1 MTTDEADVLKL
12 PQDPSVPDLTV
23 FEMALITAIT
33 RAAPHLGEDGI
44 AARLSDWFLQP
55 VRVPET
61 RLAMDGLVQKGMLEP
76 SPTGAV
82 HECMP
87 TMKGIDCVTTLYGG
101 CIRMLDRGMGLLNVR
116 LLSNLF
122 DGLGDKS

>member
-1 MTTDEADVLKL
+1 MTSDENGVSRIH
-12 PQDPSVPDLTV
+12 QDRSVPELTV

-61 RLAMDGLVQKGMLEP
+61 RLAMDGLVRKGMLTA

-82 HECMP
+82 HDCIP
-87 TMKGIDCVTTLYGG
+87 TSEGIDCVTTLYGG
-101 CIRMLDRGMGLLNVR
+101 CIRMLDRGMGLLNVQ

-122 DGLGDKS
+122 DGLGGKS